1 MVSVPLSAS
10 SSDDGASC
18 GLRRTGGSAVLLRD
32 SNSSM
37 APDGWGEK
45 RGWERRRQTGGGR
58 KRFAGTRGMTERA
71 STTMYDTSVQGAG
84 GEWLLLDRRVRLST
98 PVAFGRVENR

>member
-1 MVSVPLSAS
+1 MGTASA
-10 SSDDGASC
+10 DG
-18 GLRRTGGSAVLLRD
+18 
-32 SNSSM
+32 
-37 APDGWGEK
+37 
-45 RGWERRRQTGGGR
+45 GGGR